1 MKDWGYGDQDEP
13 QIPFANHWTGNK
25 KPRDPITEPEH
36 YSQGAVEVIDVIM
49 LLGLDPC
56 AANVLKYIARHQT
69 KGRGED
75 LRKAAKYIELMLLN
89 YDRWYGYQKRDED
102 LD

>member
-1 MKDWGYGDQDEP
+1 MKDWGFGDQNQNELR
-13 QIPFANHWTGNK
+13 IPFVDKVTE

-36 YSQGAVEVIDVIM
+36 YSQGAVDVIDVIM

-56 AANVLKYIARHQT
+56 AANVLKYISRHQA
-69 KGRGED
+69 KGRRED

-89 YDRWYGYQKRDED
+89 YDRWYGYQKRGEK
-102 LD
+102 